1 MDSTRTGEG
10 HHGARAR
17 RLPGGGRG
25 FVILPAAEYRRLVR
39 LAGEPRVDA
48 VAYARQSIG
57 RDLVRRRRDAGL
69 SQRDVAARAG
79 LRVETLSRLE
89 NGRGNPTLKTVQA
102 ILRALATRVPA

>member
-1 MDSTRTGEG
+1 MASTRTGDG
-10 HHGARAR
+10 RHDARAK
-17 RLPGGGRG
+17 RLLGGERG

-39 LAGEPRVDA
+39 LAGEPRLDA

-69 SQRDVAARAG
+69 SQRNVASRAG

-102 ILRALATRVPA
+102 ILRALPTRLPA